1 MEFKI
6 SAKQM
11 LNVLKIMC
19 WIIFIGLCVE
29 AGGILFNIAFTTF
42 YNPIGAGFFWNQID
56 FSDLYQFDKGHFLV
70 VTSIMSIIAILKAIL
85 FFLIVKMLHNRNLSI
100 ATPFNHI
107 VKKFILIVAYIAIG
121 IGFFSNYGVS
131 YTEWV
136 SQQGV
141 KLPSIQLLKLGGADV
156 WLFMGVVLIVLA
168 YVFKRGIELQEEI
181 DLTV

>member
-29 AGGILFNIAFTTF
+29 AGGILFNILYTTL

-56 FSDLYQFDKGHFLV
+56 FSNLYQFDKVHFLV
-70 VTSIMSIIAILKAIL
+70 VTSIMSIIALLKAIL
-85 FFLIVKMLHNRNLSI
+85 FYLIVKMLHNKNLSI
-100 ATPFNHI
+100 ATPFNRI
-107 VKKFILIVAYIAIG
+107 VKKFILFVAYIAIG
-121 IGFFSNYGVS
+121 IGFFSNYGVG
-131 YTEWV
+131 YTEWL

-141 KLPSIQLLKLGGADV
+141 KLPSIQILKLGGADV
-156 WLFMGVVLIVLA
+156 WLFMGVVLIVVG